1 MMDSS
6 KGSFVHLHNHTE
18 YSLLDGAI
26 RIPDLVGRARKLGMP
41 AVAITD
47 HGNMYG
53 VIEFYKA
60 AKEAEIKPILGCEVY
75 MAPES
80 RFNKQGARE
89 DSSYHLVLLAE
100 NDEGYKNLMRLVTL
114 SYREGFYYKPR
125 VDKELLRQYHRGLIA
140 LSACLGGQIP
150 SLLLQGNKE
159 GAKELAVELEDIFGR
174 DNFFLELQD
183 HNMLEQKTVNQD
195 LVEISRQTGIPL
207 IATNDLH
214 YLEQEDAEAHDVLL
228 CIQTAKHVEDS
239 DRMRFP
245 SDQFYLKSGEEMAKL
260 FGWCPEALA
269 NTVTIAQRCNVTLE
283 FGNYHLPD
291 YPVPQGETESS
302 WLRKLCGEKLPHR
315 YPQPTEQVMERVEYE
330 LGVIERMGYSSYF
343 LIVWDFCDFAHRN
356 GIPVGPG
363 RGSGAGSI
371 VAYILGIT
379 DIDPLPYN
387 LLFERFLN
395 PERVS
400 MPDFDI
406 DFCYERRGEVIEYV
420 TEKYG
425 RERVAQIITFGTMAA
440 RAVVRDVARA
450 LDFPY
455 AEADRIA
462 KLIPDELK
470 MTIDKALSQESWLR
484 ELMADDP
491 RVNKLIKIAQ
501 KLEGLSRHASTHA
514 AGVVIAKEDLV
525 NYVPLQGNDEDGLT
539 TQLPMTTLE
548 ELGLLKMDFLGLRT
562 LTILKNASEMI
573 EKNRGILI
581 ELNKI
586 PLDDKETFDLLCSV
600 NTLAVFQLESTGM
613 RRVLADLQPTVFEDI
628 IALVA
633 LFRPGPM
640 EQIPVFIASKHGQIP
655 VSYPHPLLEPILKET
670 YGVMIYQ
677 EQIMMAASAL
687 AGFSLG
693 QADLLRRAIGKKKMK
708 EMKEQ
713 RKTFV
718 AGCLKNGLAKKQAE
732 EIYDLIVKF
741 ADYGFNKSHS
751 AAYGLVAYYTAYF
764 KAHYPVEFMAATL
777 GNIMTNTEKVAQ
789 YIDHCRRLGIGLLPP
804 DINESGPDFT
814 VRGDK
819 IRFGLG
825 AVRNLGLAAVEEIV
839 AERTK
844 GGPFTSLADFCL
856 RLNGRCNKRMLENLI
871 KGGCFDSLPGHR
883 AQKLAA
889 IDVQI
894 AAAARLQKQMTTG
907 QMDIFD
913 ILGEPA
919 PETELP
925 AMEPMAKDLL
935 LKGERDSLGVY
946 LSGHP
951 LEDYIE
957 LLAALNVTPIPDLS
971 EIDEGSTVTVAGMV
985 AAFKTSFTRSGKRMG
1000 FLTLEDQFATIEI
1013 VMFEETLLAS
1023 RAFIE
1028 SGSPLLV
1035 TGILEFPTQE
1045 EAKLRAE
1052 SIRRLEAPAA
1062 CQKLYLKVCQGTT
1075 SDCIN
1080 RVLYTLEQCPG
1091 QIPVY
1096 LFFEGSRSLRL
1107 LEKFPVSPGQRLLT
1121 QLEEML
1127 GAGCVVLKEVAGADE
1142 EEEKVISSTNE

>member
-1 MMDSS
+1 MDLDRN
-6 KGSFVHLHNHTE
+6 GFVHLHNHTE
-18 YSLLDGAI
+18 FSLLDGAV
-26 RIPDLVGRARKLGMP
+26 RIPELVARAKKLGMP

-53 VIEFYKA
+53 VVDFYKA
-60 AKEAEIKPILGCEVY
+60 AKAAEIKPILGCEVY
-75 MAPES
+75 VAPES

-89 DSSYHLVLLAE
+89 DASYHLVLLAE
-100 NDEGYKNLMRLVTL
+100 NQQGYKNLMRLVTL

-125 VDKELLRQYHRGLIA
+125 VDKELLRLHHHGLIGM
-140 LSACLGGQIP
+140 SACLGGQIP
-150 SLLLQGNKE
+150 TLLLQGNNA
-159 GAKELAVELEDIFGR
+159 GAQALAEEMAAIFGP

-183 HNMLEQKTVNQD
+183 HGLIEQKTVNKE
-195 LVEISRQTGIPL
+195 LAAISQRTGIPL
-207 IATNDLH
+207 VATNDLH
-214 YLEQEDAEAHDVLL
+214 YLVKGDAEAHDVLL
-228 CIQTAKHVEDS
+228 CIQTAKHVDDS
-239 DRMRFP
+239 DRMRFG
-245 SDQFYLKSGEEMAKL
+245 SEEFYLKSPEEMAQL
-260 FGWCPEALA
+260 FSWCPEALA
-269 NTVTIAQRCNVTLE
+269 NTLKIAQRCNVSLE
-283 FGNYHLPD
+283 FGKYHLPD
-291 YPVPQGETESS
+291 YPAPAGHTEAS
-302 WLRKLCGEKLPHR
+302 WLRQLCQEMLPRR
-315 YPQPTEQVMERVEYE
+315 YPQPDQRVLERLEYE
-330 LGVIERMGYSSYF
+330 LGVIEKMGYPSYF

-406 DFCYERRGEVIEYV
+406 DFCYERRGEVIDYV

-470 MTIDKALSQESWLR
+470 MTIKKALSQEPRLK
-484 ELMADDP
+484 ELMSADP
-491 RVNKLIKIAQ
+491 RVKKLISVAQ

-525 NYVPLQGNDEDGLT
+525 NYVPLQGNDEEGLT

-562 LTILKNASEMI
+562 LTILKNAMAMI
-573 EKNRGILI
+573 ETNRGISL

-586 PLDDKETFDLLCSV
+586 PLDDKPTFDLLCAV
-600 NTLAVFQLESTGM
+600 NTLAVFQLESSGM
-613 RRVLADLQPTVFEDI
+613 RKVLAELQPTVFEDI

-693 QADLLRRAIGKKKMK
+693 QADLLRRAIGKKKLK

-718 AGCLKNGLAKKQAE
+718 VGCLANGLERKQAE

-777 GNIMTNTEKVAQ
+777 GNIMANTEKVAQ
-789 YIDHCRRLGIGLLPP
+789 YIDHCRRLGIDLLPP

-814 VRGDK
+814 VAQDK

-825 AVRNLGLAAVEEIV
+825 AVKNLGSAAVEEIA
-839 AERTK
+839 AERNK
-844 GGPFTSLADFCL
+844 AGPFTSLADFCL
-856 RLNGRCNKRMLENLI
+856 RMNGRCNKRMLENLI

-889 IDVQI
+889 IDCQI
-894 AAAARLQKQMTTG
+894 AAAARLQKQMATG

-919 PETELP
+919 PEAELP
-925 AMEPMAKDLL
+925 PLAPMAKDLI
-935 LKGERDSLGVY
+935 LKGEREALGVY

-951 LEDYIE
+951 LDDYIE
-957 LLAALNVTPIPDLS
+957 LLAALNVVAIPGLL
-971 EIDEGSTVTVAGMV
+971 EIEEGRSVTVAGMV
-985 AAFKTSFTRSGKRMG
+985 AAFKTAFTRSGKRMG

-1013 VMFEETLLAS
+1013 VLFEELLINSRELLA
-1023 RAFIE
+1023 
-1028 SGSPLLV
+1028 GGGPLLV
-1035 TGILEFPTQE
+1035 TGILEFPTQDE
-1045 EAKLRAE
+1045 PKLRAE
-1052 SIRRLEAPAA
+1052 AVTRLEAPTGD
-1062 CQKLYLKVCQGTT
+1062 QRLYLKICQGTT

-1080 RVLYTLEQCPG
+1080 RLLYTLEQFPG
-1091 QIPVY
+1091 PVPVY
-1096 LFFEGSRSLRL
+1096 MFFEGTRALRL
-1107 LEKFPVSPGQRLLT
+1107 MEKFPVVPAERLLA
-1121 QLEEML
+1121 QLEEL
-1127 GAGCVVLKEVAGADE
+1127 IGAGCVVLKDVEKPSNNEGEVGP
-1142 EEEKVISSTNE
+1142 STSG